1 MSTSRIIPTCVGKTQ
16 MKVLLVLPKQDHPHL
31 CGENDILK
39 SLRKSKGGSSPL
51 VWGKPTGML
60 VQGDERRII
69 PTCVGKTV
77 TSISL
82 PHMIQ
87 DHPHLCGENP
97 NALANPYDLWG
108 SSPLVWGKPNP
119 MTSLYALLRI
129 IPTCVGKTTTG
140 TDLYPHSQDHP
151 HLCGENRSSAAAQLA
166 CGGSSPLVWGKRVF
180 FL

>member
-1 MSTSRIIPTCVGKTQ
+1 MCGENLFINDILYRLKGSSPLVWGKLYHICISMSTSRIIPTCVGKTQ

-97 NALANPYDLWG
+97 NALANPYDL
-108 SSPLVWGKPNP
+108 
-119 MTSLYALLRI
+119 
-129 IPTCVGKTTTG
+129 
-140 TDLYPHSQDHP
+140 
-151 HLCGENRSSAAAQLA
+151 
-166 CGGSSPLVWGKRVF
+166 
-180 FL
+180 